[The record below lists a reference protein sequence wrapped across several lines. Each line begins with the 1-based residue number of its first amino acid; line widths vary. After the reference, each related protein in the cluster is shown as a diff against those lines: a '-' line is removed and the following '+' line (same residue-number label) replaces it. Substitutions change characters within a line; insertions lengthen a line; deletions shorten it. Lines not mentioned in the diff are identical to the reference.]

1 MPDSIQQHPPRP
13 HAAGQN
19 PKQRKHWTQK
29 LCLLLLKT
37 VGLLVFLLT
46 VSLGGLFL
54 VCEYKSN
61 TVISIVQSL
70 LNEETGLYWYLGE
83 VRPSL
88 LPAPGVRFNAINVYE
103 ERREKP
109 GASPAFTAQYLI
121 IEPDI
126 FQLVANGGRI
136 AFRRIILD
144 SPAFSLQDSP
154 TGASLVS
161 AEALPHEDSTAT
173 ASSATASQPAPEQP
187 VPEQAQE
194 AELESATAESALAG
208 ESDTEAALSGS
219 GPTHSEAIQ
228 AALREAKQYLRPKHR
243 TRIARAT
250 ITHGS
255 LRLADANGVVYLKV
269 NDFLVDV
276 RTAIEKESV
285 MQGRVSFP
293 VVGVEAS
300 ASLGLTLHGRSK
312 AELASMWLKASTE
325 VVLPESEK
333 SVTGD
338 LTLEASWLWEGD
350 RIQVQNLAL
359 DTEGDVLHASLV
371 FDPKTATLSGPVD
384 FASFSLPRWFFF
396 ARNLPPGL
404 QERLHVL
411 SGSMQLAATPA
422 NAYATEVK
430 AQAGDLTITGSLGVD
445 DYRNPV
451 IKVDLDMDYADL
463 DKIFPFLATNDT
475 DWPDPVEPEFSHVH
489 LIPFPGPGGED
500 APDVWY
506 DVTVRTRNI
515 TAHALEAGPLV
526 VTVLPRGESHTR
538 VSLDARDMAEGTI
551 KGYLDISRKTVGMQ
565 FDLDKVSLDMLP
577 ENRGSS
583 VVFGGLATGRV
594 DLSVPVKDGSWADD
608 WGITF
613 SGFLNKHTLTLTGTG
628 GWGFLANKV
637 DLKGKGVVHTLRSKG
652 LQLEGT
658 WDIGASGLSSTWY
671 TKGNDT
677 LNGTLQ
683 GTIAWPA
690 KKPRKPGDPR
700 EPGGLYR
707 VYGNLAANGSVVLP
721 LGDRMIPLKG
731 SLRSPLEWQ
740 VQKGILD
747 LKGYT
752 FTGFDSTVNGNLTLD
767 SSKDKTSLTT
777 TTKYTLAPRVI
788 LGAWGMLTDAV
799 QMPAK
804 MQGTGELA
812 ATDAQTV
819 FSKLNFMADDA
830 PVTGKVTVTQAA
842 ARKEERRGS
851 KENVL
856 WDIDLKAKS
865 INLDNY
871 LVPPK
876 PEDKYKPASKEPW
889 SFSFLTGMD
898 IQAKMLWEKASF
910 RGFNANQ
917 TDLSFRLSKGQL
929 SLTSLT
935 ANMYTGRATV
945 QLRGILDAAASTIA
959 LERGYLML
967 KAISLSALATEVG
980 STSQYAGMADMVFDV
995 AGKMGNPS
1003 DFPGALSGQW
1013 SIEVRDGLFPAF
1025 LGNDSAGLRN
1035 SFSRAALSG
1044 TMKNGVLASEDFV
1057 LTGSMVEIGGGGWMD
1072 LNQSKLQMDMS
1083 VTLAGL
1089 PTVPVK
1095 FAGRFDSMGMSM
1107 GGSNALVA
1115 TVSATGSTIFNL
1127 IQGVIELPA
1136 RAILG
1141 IGSLFDSKKEVVG
1154 KTYEPTTPPRQ
1165 PGERPRRR

>member
-1 MPDSIQQHPPRP
+1 M
-13 HAAGQN
+13 
-19 PKQRKHWTQK
+19 
-29 LCLLLLKT
+29 LLKA
-37 VGLLVFLLT
+37 VALLVFLVA

-88 LPAPGVRFNAINVYE
+88 FPAPGVRFNSINVYE

-109 GASPAFTAQYLI
+109 GSVAAFTAHYLI

-126 FQLVANGGRI
+126 LQLANGGRI

-144 SPAFSLQDSP
+144 SPAFCLQDSP
-154 TGASLVS
+154 TGTSLEPAV
-161 AEALPHEDSTAT
+161 ACALPAEGGVAV
-173 ASSATASQPAPEQP
+173 APKQSQQAPAPAAPLEQGSS
-187 VPEQAQE
+187 QQE
-194 AELESATAESALAG
+194 N
-208 ESDTEAALSGS
+208 TEAIAPP
-219 GPTHSEAIQ
+219 PTHAEAIQ
-228 AALREAKQYLRPKHR
+228 AALDEARQYLRPKHR

-255 LRLADANGVVYLKV
+255 LSLAGVDGAVYLAV
-269 NDFLVDV
+269 QDLFVDV

-285 MQGRVSFP
+285 VRGRVSFP

-300 ASLGLTLHGRSK
+300 ASLGLTLHGRSGDK
-312 AELASMWLKASTE
+312 LASMWLKASTE
-325 VVLPESEK
+325 VTLPESERP
-333 SVTGD
+333 VAGD
-338 LTLEASWLWEGD
+338 LALEASWLWEGD
-350 RIQVQNLAL
+350 RIEISNLKL
-359 DTEGDVLHASLV
+359 DTEGDVLQAKLG
-371 FDPKTATLSGPVD
+371 FDPQTATLSGPVE
-384 FASFSLPRWFFF
+384 FHSFSLPRWFFF

-404 QERLHVL
+404 QERLHDL
-411 SGSMQLAATPA
+411 SGSMQLAATLTS
-422 NAYATEVK
+422 AYATEVK
-430 AQAGDLTITGSLGVD
+430 AQAGDLAVAGSLGVD
-445 DYRNPV
+445 DYLNPV
-451 IKVDLDMDYADL
+451 VKVDLGMDYADL
-463 DKIFPFLATNDT
+463 DKMFPFLATNDT
-475 DWPDPVEPEFSHVH
+475 DWPEPVEPVFPHIH

-500 APDVWY
+500 APEVWY
-506 DVTVRTRNI
+506 DVTVRTNKI
-515 TAHALEAGPLV
+515 TAHNLEAGPLV

-538 VSLDARDMAEGTI
+538 VSLDARSIAQGTI
-551 KGYLDISRKTVGMQ
+551 KGYLDISRKTVAMQ
-565 FDLDKVSLDMLP
+565 FDLDRVSLDMLP

-583 VVFGGLATGRV
+583 VVFGGLANGRV
-594 DLSVPVKDGSWADD
+594 DLSVPVKDGHWADD

-613 SGFLNKHTLTLTGTG
+613 AGFLNNHTLSLMGPNGTRTG
-628 GWGFLANKV
+628 GWGFLASKV

-658 WDIGASGLSSTWY
+658 WDIAASGLSSTWY
-671 TKGNDT
+671 PKGNDS

-700 EPGGLYR
+700 EPGGLFR
-707 VYGNLAANGSVVLP
+707 VHGNLVASGSVVLP
-721 LGDRMIPLKG
+721 LGDRMVPVKG
-731 SLRSPLEWQ
+731 TLRSPLDWQ
-740 VQKGILD
+740 VQKDLFD

-752 FTGFDSTVNGNLTLD
+752 FSGFDSTATGNLNLD
-767 SSKDKTSLTT
+767 SSKNKTILTT

-788 LGAWGMLTDAV
+788 LGAWNMLTDAV

-804 MQGTGELA
+804 MQGTGVLTADE
-812 ATDAQTV
+812 AQTV

-830 PVTGKVTVTQAA
+830 PVTGTVTVTQAA
-842 ARKEERRGS
+842 ARKEERRGNR
-851 KENVL
+851 ENVL

-889 SFSFLTGMD
+889 SFAFLKDMD
-898 IQAKMLWEKASF
+898 VHAKMLWEKASF

-917 TDLSFRLSKGQL
+917 TDLSLRLDKGQL

-945 QLRGILDAAASTIA
+945 QLRGKLDVPSSTIT

-967 KAISLSALATEVG
+967 KALSLSALATEVG

-995 AGKMGNPS
+995 SGKMGNS
-1003 DFPGALSGQW
+1003 ADFPGALSGQW

-1044 TMKNGVLASEDFV
+1044 TMKNGVLSSEDFV
-1057 LTGSMVEIGGGGWMD
+1057 LSGSMVEISGGGWMD
-1072 LNQSKLQMDMS
+1072 LNQYKLDMAMS

-1095 FAGRFDSMGMSM
+1095 FAGRFDSMEMSM
-1107 GGSNALVA
+1107 GGSNALVT

-1136 RAILG
+1136 RAIMG
-1141 IGSLFDSKKEVVG
+1141 IGSLFDTKKEVVG
-1154 KTYEPTTPPRQ
+1154 KTYQPTTPPRQ
-1165 PGERPRRR
+1165 PGERSRKK